1 MKRIIALLFLG
12 IFTFTLTACSSTG
25 ESAVNQVSEAGREIQ
40 SEANSNVLIA
50 YYNGESGDSVK
61 NAASLLEETVGGDM
75 FSIGESAD
83 KDFSKYEFILLG
95 FAGEN
100 STLPDAIQSF
110 LSDMILEQKLYSPLY
125 QVKRMIRA

>member
-61 NAASLLEETVGGDM
+61 NAASLLEEALATLEAGYTLDAVDVSVESVISSLLELTGERVTDAVVEQVFSRFCVG
-75 FSIGESAD
+75 
-83 KDFSKYEFILLG
+83 K
-95 FAGEN
+95 
-100 STLPDAIQSF
+100 
-110 LSDMILEQKLYSPLY
+110 
-125 QVKRMIRA
+125 